1 MKKIL
6 ALLLIV
12 FLGCTLVSA
21 KELKGFGFESFSEK
35 AKFYKLQF
43 EGEEDG
49 GKLIIESD
57 LKFVAKGKTG
67 TKENIKKMEFE
78 LFDPDSS
85 INEEMDKKGIKLK
98 NVKVGTLVLEPVPD
112 FDSKF
117 TGTLKLNKK
126 IEGINGEL
134 KVFLAIF
141 GDEKE

>member
-12 FLGCTLVSA
+12 FVACSLVSA
-21 KELKGFGFESFSEK
+21 KELKGFGFETLSKK

-43 EGEEDG
+43 EGEEVG

-57 LKFVAKGKTG
+57 LKFVAKGKQG
-67 TKENIKKMEFE
+67 TKEGSKKMEFE

-85 INEEMDKKGIKLK
+85 INEEMERKGIKLK
-98 NVKVGTLVLEPVPD
+98 NVKVGTLTLEPVPD

-126 IEGINGEL
+126 IEGIKGEL
-134 KVFLAIF
+134 VVFLAIF
-141 GDEKE
+141 DTEKK